1 MTIAAPLHIA
11 GTRLLLDPL
20 GALYWPDRG
29 LLAVADLHL
38 EKGSAAASQGRL
50 VPPWDTRVTLD
61 RLASLLRRYR
71 PRVLVALGD
80 SFHDA
85 GGASRMLR
93 ADAERLAAIATSV
106 RTIWVMG
113 NHDPAP
119 PQGLPGETVAAHED
133 GPLVFRHIA
142 TDHARGEICGHHHP
156 KAVIPARAAQVTR
169 PCFVTDAAR
178 VMLPA
183 FGAYTGGLDVRDP
196 AIGRL
201 FPRGGRVFL
210 LGQERLFSFALAR
223 PPGRIS
229 LA

>member
-133 GPLVFRHIA
+133 GPPV
-142 TDHARGEICGHHHP
+142 
-156 KAVIPARAAQVTR
+156 
-169 PCFVTDAAR
+169 
-178 VMLPA
+178 
-183 FGAYTGGLDVRDP
+183 
-196 AIGRL
+196 
-201 FPRGGRVFL
+201 
-210 LGQERLFSFALAR
+210 
-223 PPGRIS
+223 
-229 LA
+229 